1 MFIPPHI
8 LFVVAALARYE
19 YATEMWRDRD
29 FILGGKVVF
38 SASFIDPEV
47 RFVYILRLQ
56 YLLHVALNF
65 FSRVF
70 WRHGRSRRCCAR
82 ACARSASRGRSS

>member
-1 MFIPPHI
+1 MFFPPHI
-8 LFVVAALARYE
+8 FGPHFCPPPARYE

-70 WRHGRSRRCCAR
+70 
-82 ACARSASRGRSS
+82 